1 LLQAYV
7 AFKEV
12 QLPRLR
18 RERPGLKGHRL
29 KEVLVRMWSRSPQNP
44 LNQPA
49 QAMGVGAGG
58 GGARAGFRAKDR
70 DGAQIARSARKF
82 SHRRDPRTHPVW
94 EGEGDGDVAVAWG
107 GPASEVGPAGEGK
120 K

>member
-1 LLQAYV
+1 MLLQAYV

-44 LNQPA
+44 LNRPLQDGP
-49 QAMGVGAGG
+49 GAGG
-58 GGARAGFRAKDR
+58 RDR
-70 DGAQIARSARKF
+70 DRDRDKEGRIARSARKF

-94 EGEGDGDVAVAWG
+94 EGAGEAQVVWEGSLPG
-107 GPASEVGPAGEGK
+107 VGPAGAGTK
-120 K
+120 

>member
-1 LLQAYV
+1 M

-49 QAMGVGAGG
+49 QAMGVVAGG
-58 GGARAGFRAKDR
+58 GGARAGVRAKDR

-94 EGEGDGDVAVAWG
+94 EGEGEGDVAVGWE